1 MAPLLKEIVWELCY
15 RYFSF
20 VLQTMWPES
29 GFRIPKI
36 GGKSGKWQS
45 RHNFPTWG
53 DHPFFWGCFVSL
65 VKFNYWS
72 KFHVNIITGSG
83 VITIFFYKGLAKNAE
98 IGNTPIWFLPNICW
112 LDWVRDTEF
121 GTKLPLTMIE
131 TIYKYLRKVSKKLW
145 KKRFWF
151 T

>member
-72 KFHVNIITGSG
+72 KFHVNIITEFG
-83 VITIFFYKGLAKNAE
+83 VMTISFYKGLTRNPQ
-98 IGNTPIWFLPNICW
+98 IGNSPV
-112 LDWVRDTEF
+112 WVLSNTWRLGRVRNKKF
-121 GTKLPLTMIE
+121 G
-131 TIYKYLRKVSKKLW
+131 RNVSNKMLLNVGKCQGYSFHL
-145 KKRFWF
+145 FWGI
-151 T
+151 